1 MSQPKLTLN
10 LNEQNEL
17 AFKLSIEGSSEDVD
31 STQPNIRFLV
41 RENGR
46 DTGWIYGAKKG
57 GDGFVVVN
65 INDSGLFTEGKT
77 YTGKLEVILGNHYFV
92 PTEVELEFIQPSKV
106 EAAVVTV
113 NRSKINE
120 AEESADKPLGVIAN
134 TVQVRNNRN
143 KIEEAPKKPKRQQ
156 AKPNSRKKRKWE
168 DLTEAEQNRLKKAL
182 LSKRR
187 SELRKA
193 KLNEQRLKKIEAAKK
208 AKAEKVLK
216 ESLKN
221 LMSDSLLDD

>member
-46 DTGWIYGAKKG
+46 DTGWMYGAKKG
-57 GDGFVVVN
+57 DDGFVVVN
-65 INDSGLFTEGKT
+65 INDSGLFSEDKT

-92 PTEVELEFIQPSKV
+92 PTEVELEFIQPLKV
-106 EAAVVTV
+106 EAAVVTA

-120 AEESADKPLGVIAN
+120 AEEITEKPLGVIAN

-143 KIEEAPKKPKRQQ
+143 KIEEAPKPKR
-156 AKPNSRKKRKWE
+156 KPRPRRNKKRKWE
-168 DLTEAEQNRLKKAL
+168 DLSEAEQHRVKKAL
-182 LSKRR
+182 LKKRR
-187 SELRKA
+187 SELREAKKA
-193 KLNEQRLKKIEAAKK
+193 EQRRQRAEAAKK
-208 AKAEKVLK
+208 AKKEELLK

-221 LMSDSLLDD
+221 LMSDSLLED

>member
-17 AFKLSIEGSSEDVD
+17 AFKLSIEGSSEDID
-31 STQPNIRFLV
+31 STKPNIRFLV

-57 GDGFVVVN
+57 DDGFVVVN
-65 INDSGLFTEGKT
+65 INDSGLFTEDKS

-92 PTEVELEFIQPSKV
+92 PTEVQLEFIKPLKV
-106 EAAVVTV
+106 EAAVVTA

-120 AEESADKPLGVIAN
+120 ADETPGKPMAVTAN
-134 TVQVRNNRN
+134 TVQVRNN
-143 KIEEAPKKPKRQQ
+143 KIVETPKRRRPIKRKPKAKRQ
-156 AKPNSRKKRKWE
+156 WE
-168 DLTEAEQNRLKKAL
+168 DLTEAEQRKVKKL
-182 LSKRR
+182 LLQKRR
-187 SELRKA
+187 TELREAKLAEHRRRKSEKA
-193 KLNEQRLKKIEAAKK
+193 KKNKQEELI
-208 AKAEKVLK
+208 K

-221 LMSDSLLDD
+221 LMSDSLLEE